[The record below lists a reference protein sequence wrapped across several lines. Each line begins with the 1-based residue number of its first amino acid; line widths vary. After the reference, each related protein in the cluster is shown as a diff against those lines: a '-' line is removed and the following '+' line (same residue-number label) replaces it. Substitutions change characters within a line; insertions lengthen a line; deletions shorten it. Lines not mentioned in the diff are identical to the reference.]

1 MRNRVEERKERA
13 SSLRCPR
20 VPRFLNPSIIPRNPL
35 APILVFASP
44 YAICRAFQSS
54 RANPARGNAWFRSCR
69 SLFHPRGAR
78 RAGSLR
84 FQYARCDQFDIGK
97 LRIIASLRQNEGRY
111 SWEEGVE
118 RRGREWRGRGRG
130 GIEGR
135 IMTTC
140 KQESIN
146 MLSMIKLAEV
156 NCFIARS
163 ELVTN

>member
-1 MRNRVEERKERA
+1 M
-13 SSLRCPR
+13 
-20 VPRFLNPSIIPRNPL
+20 
-35 APILVFASP
+35 
-44 YAICRAFQSS
+44 
-54 RANPARGNAWFRSCR
+54 
-69 SLFHPRGAR
+69 
-78 RAGSLR
+78 
-84 FQYARCDQFDIGK
+84 
-97 LRIIASLRQNEGRY
+97 EG
-111 SWEEGVE
+111 EG
-118 RRGREWRGRGRG
+118 GGGGGG

>member
-1 MRNRVEERKERA
+1 MSKKERNE
-13 SSLRCPR
+13 LRLFELAAR
-20 VPRFLNPSIIPRNPL
+20 VFLVFLTLHHSEKCL
-35 APILVFASP
+35 AAILVFASP
-44 YAICRAFQSS
+44 YAICRVFQSS
-54 RANPARGNAWFRSCR
+54 RANPVRGNAWFRSCR
-69 SLFHPRGAR
+69 SLFHPRGAH

-84 FQYARCDQFDIGK
+84 FQYARGDQFDIGK

-111 SWEEGVE
+111 SWEERVRGGRASVE
-118 RRGREWRGRGRG
+118 GG